1 MGNLLRASVKEVQD
15 DEKLDAEEMLT
26 THCTQVLLHT
36 KAIDPDV
43 MTFVDIGYLLRVRV
57 YQAHELRSTP
67 AIARSARVKIP
78 RQHLRSPTFMSNA
91 TTKDSSWR
99 PPYVLLKTSMVR
111 ARVCT

>member
-1 MGNLLRASVKEVQD
+1 
-15 DEKLDAEEMLT
+15 MLTT
-26 THCTQVLLHT
+26 THCTLT

-67 AIARSARVKIP
+67 AIARRARLKLP

-111 ARVCT
+111 VCMCI